1 MYGNAV
7 NPVCKPWVYTL
18 FEDTEKGE
26 WAPQRSS
33 IKVYYTPTS
42 TLFGGWVGDRVAVG
56 LSLILSL
63 ILLLILLSKV

>member
-42 TLFGGWVGDRVAVG
+42 TLFGGGDRVAVG

>member
-18 FEDTEKGE
+18 FEDMEKGE

-42 TLFGGWVGDRVAVG
+42 TLFGVGDRVAVG